1 MENMQNFIGWIIIIF
16 GVLQI
21 ILFFKIWIMT
31 DDVTKI
37 KNTIQANGYHN
48 GISPA
53 KFELAMGNIEKA
65 KELATREFISDIYKI
80 YSNVLKSE
88 NEEYVKRFNVIEQEY
103 RAKFDNIS
111 SFIDFEKF
119 STYDKAQKIFC

>member
-37 KNTIQANGYHN
+37 KNTIQANGYPN

-53 KFELAMGNIEKA
+53 KFELALGNIEKA

>member
-37 KNTIQANGYHN
+37 KNTIQANGYPN

-111 SFIDFEKF
+111 SFIDFRLDRK
-119 STYDKAQKIFC
+119 SVV

>member
-21 ILFFKIWIMT
+21 IL
-31 DDVTKI
+31 
-37 KNTIQANGYHN
+37 
-48 GISPA
+48 
-53 KFELAMGNIEKA
+53 
-65 KELATREFISDIYKI
+65 LATREFISDIYKI

>member
-37 KNTIQANGYHN
+37 KNTIEANGYPN

>member
-1 MENMQNFIGWIIIIF
+1 MDNNIF

-37 KNTIQANGYHN
+37 KNTIQANGYPN

-119 STYDKAQKIFC
+119 STYDKAPKDIL

>member
-16 GVLQI
+16 VVLQI

-37 KNTIQANGYHN
+37 KNTIQANGYPN

>member
-37 KNTIQANGYHN
+37 KNTIQANGYPN

>member
-16 GVLQI
+16 GALQI

-37 KNTIQANGYHN
+37 KNTIQANGYPN

>member
-1 MENMQNFIGWIIIIF
+1 MENMPNFIGWIIIIF

-37 KNTIQANGYHN
+37 KNTIQANGYPN

>member
-37 KNTIQANGYHN
+37 KNTIQANGYPN

-80 YSNVLKSE
+80 YSNVLKSA

>member
-37 KNTIQANGYHN
+37 KNTIQANGYPN

-80 YSNVLKSE
+80 SSNVLNSE

>member
-37 KNTIQANGYHN
+37 KNTIQANGYPN

-80 YSNVLKSE
+80 YSNVLESE
-88 NEEYVKRFNVIEQEY
+88 NEEYVKRFNAIEKEY
-103 RAKFDNIS
+103 KTKFDNIS